1 MSIRNDI
8 NRWLDMAEAR
18 GMATYG
24 KSLED
29 ADDGRDWRDELIQE
43 LVDGL
48 QYAAKELKELRSL
61 TDKLM
66 KQVSELNNQLRTP
79 FDD

>member
-1 MSIRNDI
+1 
-8 NRWLDMAEAR
+8 MAEAR

-43 LVDGL
+43 LVDAL
-48 QYAAKELKELRSL
+48 QYAAKELKEIRSL
-61 TDKLM
+61 VEQIK
-66 KQVSELNNQLRTP
+66 E
-79 FDD
+79 